1 MSWRC
6 LIIVSSIFNYFFV
19 SLFKVVVE
27 IEALRGFGKRE
38 VWGSN
43 RSLACARVVCVNT
56 KIAFTIQEDVKGER
70 WLDGLEFYF
79 GFIRNEHWNDHY
91 FTRGRMHGT

>member
-43 RSLACARVVCVNT
+43 GSLACARVVVCSNAE
-56 KIAFTIQEDVKGER
+56 IAFTIQEDEKGER
-70 WLDGLEFYF
+70 WLDGKKFYF
-79 GFIRNEHWNDHY
+79 WIR
-91 FTRGRMHGT
+91 